1 MSNILSTIGNTPL
14 VDVSGLLPLPPRT
27 QVLAKVEGS
36 NPGGSIKDR
45 PALRMVREA
54 ERTGAL
60 RPGMTIVEAT
70 SGNTGIALAMIG
82 AALGYRLHII
92 MPACVSNERRSII
105 TAFGAELELSPAAK
119 GTDGAIDRAR
129 SLTASRPQD
138 YFMPDQFNNA
148 ANVRSHYETTG
159 PEIHQ
164 QTAGHVDIVVAGIGT
179 GGTLMGI
186 GQYLREIRPGIK
198 IFGVE
203 PGIGHKIQGLK
214 NMTESEV
221 PGIFDRTLLDGIVR
235 VDDEEAFMATR
246 LLAVKAGIFS
256 GISSGAALAGSW
268 RIVRDFPGR
277 SVVTILPDRGE
288 RYLSASLFRS
298 YCGKCPP

>member
-14 VDVSGLLPLPPRT
+14 VDVSGLRPLPPCSR
-27 QVLAKVEGS
+27 VLAKVEGS

-45 PALRMVREA
+45 PALRMIREA
-54 ERTGAL
+54 ERSGAL

-92 MPACVSNERRSII
+92 MPACASNERRSMIA
-105 TAFGAELELSPAAK
+105 AFGAELELSPAAR

-129 SLTASRPQD
+129 SLMASRPQD
-138 YFMPDQFNNA
+138 HFMPDQFNNA
-148 ANVRSHYETTG
+148 ANARSHFETTG
-159 PEIHQ
+159 PEIYQ

-186 GQYLREIRPGIK
+186 GRYLREVRPGIK
-198 IFGVE
+198 IFAVE

-288 RYLSASLFRS
+288 RYLSTSLFRS